1 VALTAS
7 RAVRAALALAATAV
21 VAAAVLILATHGDN
35 TQADAAA
42 GPTGATG
49 PTSTAPLPATK
60 LTRLPHATLVNG
72 TTPIII
78 RLNGTP
84 SATTTRPWFSPHVNG
99 TWTNADNLEIFT
111 PASTMLPCQ
120 SYTLVIPANTVADGH
135 SRLGKQRHVPLSVSC
150 GSVRGL
156 QIALARLD
164 YLPYHLHP
172 DVGHVQPRDR
182 ESRQIAASQA
192 FDPPSGRL
200 ISEAHD
206 APPVNYGDRSD
217 PTTTG
222 ALEVFQ
228 ADHNIPATGTVNTR
242 TWESLL
248 AAEADDRRSP
258 EPYTW
263 VTVTETIPETLEVH
277 RGHHV
282 ALSSPANT
290 GVPGAETAQGVF
302 PIFSRFVSTTMTG
315 TNPDGSHYSDPGV
328 PWVNYFNGGD
338 AVHGFPRGSYG
349 SPQSNG
355 CVELPISTAAEVYPM
370 LRIGDIVWVQ

>member
-1 VALTAS
+1 MTAA
-7 RAVRAALALAATAV
+7 RAVRVALGLAATAV
-21 VAAAVLILATHGDN
+21 IAAAALILLTHN
-35 TQADAAA
+35 ASTQADAA
-42 GPTGATG
+42 GTPTGTTG
-49 PTSTAPLPATK
+49 PTSTAPLPATRLTK
-60 LTRLPHATLVNG
+60 LPRGEIVNG
-72 TTPIII
+72 TEPIII
-78 RLNGTP
+78 RLSGVP
-84 SATTTRPWFSPHVNG
+84 AATTTRPWFSPHVNG
-99 TWTNADNLEIFT
+99 TWTTVDNLEIFT
-111 PASTMLPCQ
+111 PASALLPCQ
-120 SYTLVIPANTVADGH
+120 SYTMTIPANTIATGH
-135 SRLGKQRHVPLSVSC
+135 SRLGKQRQIPLQVGC

-172 DVGHVQPRDR
+172 DVGHVQPRGP
-182 ESRQIAASQA
+182 ESRQMAASQA

-200 ISEAHD
+200 IAEAED
-206 APPVNYGDRSD
+206 APPVSFGDRSD

-222 ALEVFQ
+222 AVEVFQ
-228 ADHNIPATGTVNTR
+228 ADHNIPATGTVNTH

-248 AAEADDRRSP
+248 AAEADDRRSR

-290 GVPGAETAQGVF
+290 GVPGADTAQGVF

-349 SPQSNG
+349 TPQSNG

>member
-1 VALTAS
+1 VTAA
-7 RAVRAALALAATAV
+7 RATRIGLALAATAV
-21 VAAAVLILATHGDN
+21 IAAAVFILATHTGG

-42 GPTGATG
+42 TPSGTTG
-49 PTSTAPLPATK
+49 PAAPAPLPPTR
-60 LTRLPHATLVNG
+60 LTRLPHGTITNG
-72 TTPIII
+72 TSPVIV
-78 RLNGTP
+78 RLSGTP
-84 SATTTRPWFSPHVNG
+84 SATTTRPWFAPHVNG
-99 TWTNADNLEIFT
+99 TWTTVGNLEIFT
-111 PASTMLPCQ
+111 PASGLLPCR
-120 SYTLVIPANTVADGH
+120 SYTMTIPANTIADGH
-135 SRLGKQRHVPLSVSC
+135 SRLGRQRQIPLNVGC
-150 GSVRGL
+150 ASVRGL
-156 QIALARLD
+156 QVALARLD

-172 DVGHVQPRDR
+172 DVGHVQPRGR
-182 ESRQIAASQA
+182 EARVVAAAQA
-192 FDPPSGRL
+192 FDPPAGRL
-200 ISEAHD
+200 IAEAVD
-206 APPVNYGDRSD
+206 APPVNFGDSSD
-217 PTTTG
+217 PATTG
-222 ALEVFQ
+222 ALEIFQ
-228 ADHNIPATGTVNTR
+228 ADHRIPVTGKQDTR

-263 VTVTETIPETLEVH
+263 ITVTETIPETLELH

-282 ALSSPANT
+282 AFSSPANT

-355 CVELPISTAAEVYPM
+355 CVELPIPAAEHIYPM
-370 LRIGDIVWVQ
+370 LRIG